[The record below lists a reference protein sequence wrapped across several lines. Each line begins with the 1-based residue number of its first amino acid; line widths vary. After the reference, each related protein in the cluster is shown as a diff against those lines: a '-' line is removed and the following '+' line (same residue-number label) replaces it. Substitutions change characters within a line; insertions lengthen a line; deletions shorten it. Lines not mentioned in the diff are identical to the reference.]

1 MTSRQRGRG
10 SVPPHSAAA
19 STPVAAVTPTLAI
32 SSGLLNDVTE
42 SEDEMENALAASAGA
57 PRPAASRS
65 AAWMAAGLSGGAA
78 VSSNTSSMAATQH
91 TTTPS
96 SNVDL
101 IKLQCQVQQLTGK
114 ICKSFE
120 VHACKN
126 YSGQV

>member
-1 MTSRQRGRG
+1 MTSRQQGRG

-65 AAWMAAGLSGGAA
+65 VARMAAGLPAL
-78 VSSNTSSMAATQH
+78 SNTSSMAGAQH
-91 TTTPS
+91 TTTTPS

-114 ICKSFE
+114 TCKSLQKLLKPS
-120 VHACKN
+120 VN
-126 YSGQV
+126 Y